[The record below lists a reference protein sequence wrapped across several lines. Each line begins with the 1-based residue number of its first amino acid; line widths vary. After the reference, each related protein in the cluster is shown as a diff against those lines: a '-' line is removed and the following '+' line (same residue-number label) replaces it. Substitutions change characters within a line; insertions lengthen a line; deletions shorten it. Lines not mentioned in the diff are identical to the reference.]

1 MSNYPN
7 MSYCMYENT
16 LAAMQQI
23 INNLNDAHDD
33 GTLLEDY
40 RDSLGSL
47 QEADAFDSI
56 RGMCKRLAAA
66 LENMNH
72 HE

>member
-1 MSNYPN
+1 

-16 LAAMQQI
+16 VAAMQQI
-23 INNLNDAHDD
+23 LNNLNDANDD
-33 GTLLEDY
+33 GTFLDEY

-56 RGMCKRLAAA
+56 KGMCKRLAAA
-66 LENMNH
+66 LENMDS